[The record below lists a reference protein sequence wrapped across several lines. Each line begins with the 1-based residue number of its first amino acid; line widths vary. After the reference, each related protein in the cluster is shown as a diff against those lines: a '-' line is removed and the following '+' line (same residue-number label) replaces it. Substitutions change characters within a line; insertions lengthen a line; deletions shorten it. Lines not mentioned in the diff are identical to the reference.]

1 MHLGALERRV
11 GDEVSIPRGPQKRWA
26 DLDDKERA
34 EREAQQAQH
43 LKSRYAKRKALP
55 LPFVWAPSPEHDSG
69 RGSGKRTGDE
79 PAAKKATKSIT
90 VVTAPERK

>member
-34 EREAQQAQH
+34 EREAKQLDYLRSRKEQISMWVKVWTGLKQYDKDH
-43 LKSRYAKRKALP
+43 LAVEYNNAYQ
-55 LPFVWAPSPEHDSG
+55 EI
-69 RGSGKRTGDE
+69 RTKD
-79 PAAKKATKSIT
+79 P
-90 VVTAPERK
+90 